1 MNIGGSEFLVI
12 ALLALFLFG
21 PSLLAFW
28 FGYVLGQKK
37 GEEAEDSSPGP
48 TAQTPAQQPS
58 VAEPP
63 SDEPPPSAEAPAVVG
78 NDGGNEA
85 E

>member
-12 ALLALFLFG
+12 SLLALFLFG

-37 GEEAEDSSPGP
+37 GEEAEDSSPGS
-48 TAQTPAQQPS
+48 TSQTPAQQPS
-58 VAEPP
+58 AAEPP
-63 SDEPPPSAEAPAVVG
+63 SEGPPSAEAPAVVG
-78 NDGGNEA
+78 NGGGNEA